1 MCLILFSYQ
10 LHADYRLILAANRD
24 EFYNRP
30 TAPLDYWSDHPD
42 VLAGR
47 DLKGNGTWLG
57 VTRSGRFAAITNYRE
72 PAAHMENAPS
82 RGILIRDFL
91 TGTASPE
98 RYLET
103 VSKKSK
109 AYNGFNL
116 IAGDPSGL
124 YYYSNRATRIHQLRP
139 GLYGISNHLID
150 SAWPK
155 IQRGK
160 GLLQGQLSSREK
172 IDIEKIWGILADRSL
187 PADEELP
194 NTGAGLEWERILA
207 PLFISSPDYGT
218 RSSSIVLMEYSG
230 RITFRERT
238 FLNTANGTE
247 TGETVKY
254 SFNTLASSDA

>member
-1 MCLILFSYQ
+1 MCLILFSYK

-30 TAPLDYWSDHPD
+30 TASLDYWSDYPD

-57 VTRSGRFAAITNYRE
+57 ITRSGRLAAITNYRE
-72 PAAHMENAPS
+72 PTAHMQNAPS

-91 TGTASPE
+91 TGNASPE
-98 RYLET
+98 RYLKA
-103 VSKKSK
+103 VSKKSET
-109 AYNGFNL
+109 YNGFNL

-124 YYYSNRATRIHQLRP
+124 YYYSNRASRVRQLRP
-139 GLYGISNHLID
+139 GLYGISNHLMD
-150 SAWPK
+150 TAWPK

-160 GLLQGQLSSREK
+160 GLLKGQLSSREK
-172 IDIEKIWGILADRSL
+172 IDIEKIWEILADRSL

-194 NTGAGLEWERILA
+194 DTGVGLQWERILA
-207 PLFISSPDYGT
+207 PLFISSPNYGT

-230 RITFRERT
+230 QITFMERT
-238 FLNTANGTE
+238 FLKADHAAGN
-247 TGETVKY
+247 GETVTY
-254 SFNTLASSDA
+254 SFKVK

>member
-30 TAPLDYWSDHPD
+30 TAPLEYWSDHPD
-42 VLAGR
+42 LLAGR

-57 VTRSGRFAAITNYRE
+57 ITRTGRFAAITNYRE
-72 PAAHMENAPS
+72 PALHRENAPS

-91 TGTASPE
+91 TGTASPKH
-98 RYLET
+98 YLEA
-103 VSKKSK
+103 VSKKSN

-116 IAGDPSGL
+116 IAGDPSGF
-124 YYYSNRATRIHQLRP
+124 YYYSNRASRVRQLRP

-160 GLLQGQLSSREK
+160 SLLQGQLSGRKK

-194 NTGAGLEWERILA
+194 DTGVGLARERILA

-218 RSSSIVLMEYSG
+218 RSSSIVLMDYSG
-230 RITFRERT
+230 QTTFMERT
-238 FLNTANGTE
+238 FLNAANETK
-247 TGETVKY
+247 TGETVEYNFKI
-254 SFNTLASSDA
+254 SD